1 MSALCYPYG
10 GSISCMCDNR
20 GRIYRCVAQVDTIH
34 NVGQDPDPVL
44 DQTLVHDSPSDPSQT
59 LDERTEVIL
68 AATFLVL
75 VVLTFVAFVIYR
87 CERTY
92 TRRTLQVG
100 ILRKG
105 KYSTLSTSRL
115 FLVVTQ
121 ESLYANSSRPCSSVS
136 VQTDPEMGVNGVAVG
151 MTTISRIVSNGG
163 THITRDCL
171 HGDSHLAR
179 DCLQLDTDNHRVSGT
194 WNFFFWG

>member
-100 ILRKG
+100 IEKG
-105 KYSTLSTSRL
+105 
-115 FLVVTQ
+115 
-121 ESLYANSSRPCSSVS
+121 
-136 VQTDPEMGVNGVAVG
+136 
-151 MTTISRIVSNGG
+151 
-163 THITRDCL
+163 
-171 HGDSHLAR
+171 
-179 DCLQLDTDNHRVSGT
+179 
-194 WNFFFWG
+194 